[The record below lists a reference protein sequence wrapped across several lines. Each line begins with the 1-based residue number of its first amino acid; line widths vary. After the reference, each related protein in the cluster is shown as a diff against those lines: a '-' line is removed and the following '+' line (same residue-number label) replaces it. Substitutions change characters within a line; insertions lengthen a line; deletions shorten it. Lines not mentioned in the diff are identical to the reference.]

1 MSGQIF
7 VVELEHGLWIKR
19 VNFFTKK
26 LDEAQHFQ
34 SEIQAQH
41 SLDYFRRFWKLDT
54 ARVVRIDE
62 INPYDENADARN
74 QEVAEKFSS

>member
-1 MSGQIF
+1 MIGPIF
-7 VVELEHGLWIKR
+7 VVELEHGLWINR

-26 LDEAQHFQ
+26 LDEAQHFP

-41 SLDYFRRFWKLDT
+41 RLDYFRRLWKLDT
-54 ARVVRIDE
+54 AKIVRIDE
-62 INPYDENADARN
+62 INPYDEDADARN